1 MVCQVWGV
9 GSHRH
14 QFERKIHGVGYH
26 RNRLL
31 PVFSQKSNF
40 LDFPQ
45 HFLAKLNLFRYRQ
58 SKDIQVLIMLSQLL
72 EVGSHRNQFEGKIV
86 GMGIHRNPL
95 FPKSPKSL
103 KFSKWPKNDFFGKI
117 SQPDLDTPKKNI
129 LTTFL
134 SRNGPLGGSQ
144 HSRKVVAPFCAKTPY
159 LFFFFFFFDRYLYR
173 DGLAKEIRVLILV

>member
-1 MVCQVWGV
+1 MGWGITEID
-9 GSHRH
+9 
-14 QFERKIHGVGYH
+14 FC
-26 RNRLL
+26 L
-31 PVFSQKSNF
+31 F
-40 LDFPQ
+40 LAKNPIFWIVLNI
-45 HFLAKLNLFRYRQ
+45 FLAKLNLFRYRQ

-72 EVGSHRNQFEGKIV
+72 EVGSHRNQFERKIV
-86 GMGIHRNPL
+86 GVGIHRNPL

-159 LFFFFFFFDRYLYR
+159 LFFFFFFFFRQVF
-173 DGLAKEIRVLILV
+173 I

>member
-1 MVCQVWGV
+1 MKEKTLGWAFTQ
-9 GSHRH
+9 
-14 QFERKIHGVGYH
+14 
-26 RNRLL
+26 NRLF
-31 PVFSQKSNF
+31 VYFSTKSNF

-45 HFLAKLNLFRYRQ
+45 LVLAKLNLFRYRQ
-58 SKDIQVLIMLSQLL
+58 SKNIQVLIMLSQLL
-72 EVGSHRNQFEGKIV
+72 EVGSPRNQFERKMGGV
-86 GMGIHRNPL
+86 GNHRNPL

-144 HSRKVVAPFCAKTPY
+144 HSRKVVAPLFAKTPY
-159 LFFFFFFFDRYLYR
+159 LFFFFFFFFDRYLYR
-173 DGLAKEIRVLILV
+173 DGLVKGIQVLILV

>member
-1 MVCQVWGV
+1 MVCQLWGV

-31 PVFSQKSNF
+31 PVFSEKSNF

-72 EVGSHRNQFEGKIV
+72 EVGSHRNQFERKIHGV
-86 GMGIHRNPL
+86 GIHRNPL

-103 KFSKWPKNDFFGKI
+103 KFSKWPKNDFFGKNLATRLRHTQEKHFNNI
-117 SQPDLDTPKKNI
+117 SIKKWAPGGLSALQKSGGTI
-129 LTTFL
+129 LCE
-134 SRNGPLGGSQ
+134 NPI
-144 HSRKVVAPFCAKTPY
+144 P
-159 LFFFFFFFDRYLYR
+159 LFFFFFFFRQVF
-173 DGLAKEIRVLILV
+173 I